1 MMRRAAALLLLLTAA
16 GACRERSRPDPSIRL
31 AISHDPG
38 EASEEAPEAG
48 KGPPVPTSLV
58 VPPEVERAWSGIR
71 LAWKDSTAGKE
82 GLLDVPL
89 GQTAKL
95 PGSEVSVRADVFL
108 PSFTMDAQRITSSG
122 IEPGNPAARITVT
135 EKGSE
140 VYAGWVFE
148 RFPDVHPFT
157 HPRFSLRLVGGVR
170 RT

>member
-1 MMRRAAALLLLLTAA
+1 MTKRAAALLLLLTAA
-16 GACRERSRPDPSIRL
+16 GACRERGRPDPSILL
-31 AISHDPG
+31 AISHDR
-38 EASEEAPEAG
+38 EETSEEG

-71 LAWKDSTAGKE
+71 LAWKDSTTGKE
-82 GLLDVPL
+82 GLLDVVL

-95 PGSEVSVRADVFL
+95 PDSELSVRADVFL

-122 IEPGNPAARITVT
+122 IDPGNPAARITIS

-148 RFPDVHPFT
+148 RFPDVHPFA